1 MTIRTL
7 AHTIPS
13 ITGLISC
20 SLTEGYNSSLTQA
33 VIECRSTTL
42 DLGDAITFNLGYSTG
57 TVKVFTG
64 FVRQI
69 SKDLVGGTTQVVCE
83 DELSKA
89 VDFFIAADDP
99 LDPFTRSEIST
110 EDLIGDILA
119 LADITNYAPNPPLS
133 VTWGTSGTEIEL
145 NLVMVWSAVK
155 QFADALAWTVYAD
168 RDGTVILED
177 RKPYD
182 MGGDVSSFT
191 WTLGTNNILTVNR
204 SESAENLRN
213 KVVVYGTEGISASAE
228 ASSPFLPPGFFKTA
242 VLASPIFTDSG
253 LAQTVADFNLALFN
267 RLTESASITIEG
279 DPNVKPRL
287 FATITEPF
295 TGMSGMWFIFQVEH
309 NFNNTSGYQ
318 QNIVLTR

>member
-1 MTIRTL
+1 MTVKNL
-7 AHTIPS
+7 AHTIPN

-33 VIECRSTTL
+33 IIECRSTSL
-42 DLGDAITFNLGYSTG
+42 DLGDSLDFELGYSTG
-57 TVKVFTG
+57 TTKVFTG

-69 SKDLVGGTTQVVCE
+69 DSDLVGGKTRIVCE

-89 VDFFIAADDP
+89 MDFFIAADDP
-99 LDPFTRSEIST
+99 MEPFTRSEIST
-110 EDLIGDILA
+110 EDLIGDILE

-145 NLVMVWSAVK
+145 NLVTVWNAVK
-155 QFADALAWTVYAD
+155 QFADALAWTIYAD

-182 MGGDVSSFT
+182 MGGDISSFT
-191 WTLGTNNILTVNR
+191 WNLTTANILTLNR

-213 KVVVYGTEGISASAE
+213 KVVVYGTEGVAASAE
-228 ASSPFLPPGFFKTA
+228 ASSPFLPAGFFKTA

-253 LAQTVADFNLALFN
+253 LAQTVADFNLELFN
-267 RLTESASITIEG
+267 RLTESAQITIEG
-279 DPNVKPRL
+279 DPDVRPRL
-287 FATITEPF
+287 FATVTEPF

-309 NFNNTSGYQ
+309 NFNNSSGYL
-318 QNIVLTR
+318 QNIILTR